1 MTEAERVAW
10 VTARLMGRTIVENI
24 SNERGYAAM
33 RITLE
38 NGTVRID
45 TPNQILSGANG
56 WSMSAEAKKLGTAS
70 MSTMTASYDV
80 ASGSNVFE
88 HSSKKDER

>member
-45 TPNQILSGANG
+45 TPKSDSE
-56 WSMSAEAKKLGTAS
+56 WSEWLVNVRRSQEAGYCFYVDYDSKL
-70 MSTMTASYDV
+70 
-80 ASGSNVFE
+80 
-88 HSSKKDER
+88 